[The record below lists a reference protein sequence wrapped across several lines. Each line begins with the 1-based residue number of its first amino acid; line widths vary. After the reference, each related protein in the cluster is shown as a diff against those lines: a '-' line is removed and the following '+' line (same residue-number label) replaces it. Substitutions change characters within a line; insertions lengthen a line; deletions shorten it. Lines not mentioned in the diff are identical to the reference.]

1 MAADDLGIQ
10 LYQEIKEKVRASIRL
25 QTTYSDDEIR
35 TIIYEVLAQE
45 SKRRYIDVKTR
56 KSLGQK
62 VFYALRRLDILQP
75 LLEDESITEI
85 MVNGPNH
92 VFVERM
98 GKLERSREQFESKQR
113 LEDIIQQIV
122 GVVNRTIN
130 EAHPIVDAR
139 LPDWLLSKFSD
150 R

>member
-75 LLEDESITEI
+75 LL
-85 MVNGPNH
+85 
-92 VFVERM
+92 
-98 GKLERSREQFESKQR
+98 
-113 LEDIIQQIV
+113 
-122 GVVNRTIN
+122 
-130 EAHPIVDAR
+130 
-139 LPDWLLSKFSD
+139 
-150 R
+150 